1 MMRIPGLPDGRR
13 DQGYELLR
21 CRQWPDG
28 WRNRLYDPVR
38 YVGEPEAVQRMRRVC
53 CLRHRLPGVAA
64 CSGCPNVKW
73 VER

>member
-1 MMRIPGLPDGRR
+1 
-13 DQGYELLR
+13 
-21 CRQWPDG
+21 
-28 WRNRLYDPVR
+28 
-38 YVGEPEAVQRMRRVC
+38 MRRVC